1 MINTLTWLLQTE
13 GVSGDD
19 AEEALTGSYAP
30 RYGYLLWVSNKLCSS
45 RDLQNLSNSE
55 QFPKLGSG
63 ILAHDPTSL
72 VRACPRG
79 DSRRVVQHA

>member
-45 RDLQNLSNSE
+45 RDLQ
-55 QFPKLGSG
+55 
-63 ILAHDPTSL
+63 T
-72 VRACPRG
+72 
-79 DSRRVVQHA
+79 